1 MAVDWNRVKLLE
13 QNIAA
18 AARSRS
24 GGGISNPATLAR
36 ENAAREELN
45 HILGGGGGNAQIDG
59 AIDASRSQAASA
71 VGSAQSGVQAILGQ
85 QPTVNGAINRMNNA
99 ADAMLPIADTL
110 KGYGDAMWESGTK
123 VTEQALYTLGTG
135 MGFINMDAS
144 ASPLVAEALK
154 LYGEFDPDK
163 YVATAAQDVQ
173 SQGDNARAQG
183 MRNLSRMGVS
193 PTSGAS
199 QALNQLYD
207 RSLAVAR
214 AAAMTRARER
224 GKTDQM
230 GAFQSLI
237 ANNANTFLKTGGEL
251 ASIGSSAQAQAANA
265 QKGAASVLG
274 DAGSLAGQA
283 GNLGLNFGN
292 ALSSA
297 YNKLA
302 GVQLSQAGNTL
313 SGENLRLNARRGGGT
328 ISTSTGRHY
337 GVGGELLETG
347 NPAVD
352 AQLQMA
358 RDAIPT
364 TYEKNL
370 GLA

>member
-1 MAVDWNRVKLLE
+1 MATGYFLRGTTPPSGARKIGSGYLGNPAHGGSWADLYEWESDKDKLDNGISDSRA
-13 QNIAA
+13 QAA
-18 AARSRS
+18 AA
-24 GGGISNPATLAR
+24 
-36 ENAAREELN
+36 
-45 HILGGGGGNAQIDG
+45 
-59 AIDASRSQAASA
+59 
-71 VGSAQSGVQAILGQ
+71 VGSSQSGVQAILGQ
-85 QPTVNGAINRMNNA
+85 SGIVNGAIGRMNDA
-99 ADAMLPIADTL
+99 ADAMLPIAADL
-110 KGYGDAMWESGTK
+110 NGYGNSMWESGTK
-123 VTEQALYTLGTG
+123 VTEQALETLGTG
-135 MGFINMDAS
+135 LGFIRMDES
-144 ASPLVAEALK
+144 ASPLVAEAIR
-154 LYGEFDPDK
+154 LYGEFDPDR
-163 YVATAAQDVQ
+163 YVAGAAQDMQ
-173 SQGDNARAQG
+173 SQFDNSQKQAQ
-183 MRNLSRMGVS
+183 RQLSRMGVS
-193 PTSGAS
+193 PTSGAAL
-199 QALNQLYD
+199 ALNNLRD
-207 RSLAVAR
+207 RALAVAR
-214 AAAMTRARER
+214 ASAMTRARER
-224 GKTDQM
+224 GKTEQM

-265 QKGAASVLG
+265 KKGAASVLG
-274 DAGSLAGQA
+274 DAGNLAGQA

-328 ISTSTGRHY
+328 INTSTGRHY